1 VSSRG
6 AGVSTRTTAAGHSR
20 ERGAGTVLVLGFS
33 ALVLLAASV
42 AVLVGQAA
50 TVRHRAGAAADLAA
64 LAAARA
70 GADNV
75 PAPCRAALAVAVRNA
90 AELTSCSVDRHGDA
104 RVGVAVAGTGL
115 GGGRLSARGAS
126 RAAPT
131 G

>member
-1 VSSRG
+1 VSRRTAG
-6 AGVSTRTTAAGHSR
+6 ASQPP

-42 AVLVGQAA
+42 AVLLGQAA
-50 TVRHRAGAAADLAA
+50 TVRHRAGTAADLAA

-75 PAPCRAALAVAVRNA
+75 PTPCRAARVIAARNA
-90 AELTSCSVDRHGDA
+90 AELTSCSVDRHADA
-104 RVGVAVAGTGL
+104 RVAVTVDGRGL
-115 GGGRLSARGAS
+115 GGVELRGRGTS

>member
-1 VSSRG
+1 MVRQPG
-6 AGVSTRTTAAGHSR
+6 D
-20 ERGAGTVLVLGFS
+20 RGAGTVLVLGLS

-75 PAPCRAALAVAVRNA
+75 PSPCRAARAVAASNDA
-90 AELTSCSVDRHGDA
+90 HLTSCSVDRHGDA
-104 RVGVAVAGTGL
+104 RIGVTVDGRGL
-115 GGGRLSARGAS
+115 GRVPLRARGAA